1 MARRQLTIRIDA
13 EGRDKGKVFVIT
25 ELPASQAE
33 RWALRAV
40 MALGAANAELPDGME
55 LAGLAGLARG
65 IGVTDGASLLEAFA
79 RTALTLFTR
88 IPFEQAEELLSVMWA
103 CIQIIPDPGNPS
115 VIRSLIEDDIEEVTT
130 RLRLRSEIIKMHLG
144 FSQAAGK

>member
-13 EGRDKGKVFVIT
+13 EGRDKGKVFVLT

-55 LAGLAGLARG
+55 LAGLAGLARA

-88 IPFEQAEELLSVMWA
+88 IPFEQAEELLGSMWA
-103 CIQIIPDPGNPS
+103 CVQIIPDPGNPS
-115 VIRSLIEDDIEEVTT
+115 VIRSLIEDDIEEVAT

>member
-13 EGRDKGKVFVIT
+13 EGRDKGKVFVLT

-88 IPFEQAEELLSVMWA
+88 IPFAQAEELLGIMWV
-103 CIQIIPDPGNPS
+103 CVQIIPDPGNPS
-115 VIRSLIEDDIEEVTT
+115 VIRSLIEDDIEEVAT

>member
-13 EGRDKGKVFVIT
+13 EGRDKGKVFVLT

-88 IPFEQAEELLSVMWA
+88 IPFAQAEELLGIMWA
-103 CIQIIPDPGNPS
+103 CVQIIPDPGNPS
-115 VIRSLIEDDIEEVTT
+115 VIRSLIEDDIEEVAT

>member
-13 EGRDKGKVFVIT
+13 EGRDKGKAFVVT

-88 IPFEQAEELLSVMWA
+88 IPFAQAEELLSVMWA
-103 CIQIIPDPGNPS
+103 CVQIIPDPGNPS
-115 VIRSLIEDDIEEVTT
+115 VIRSLIEDDIEEVAT